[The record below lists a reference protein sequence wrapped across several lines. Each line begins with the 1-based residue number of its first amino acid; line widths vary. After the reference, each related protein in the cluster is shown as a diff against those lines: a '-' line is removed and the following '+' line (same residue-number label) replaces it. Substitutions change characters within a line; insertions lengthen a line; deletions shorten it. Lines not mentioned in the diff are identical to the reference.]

1 MTLALYP
8 YQQQAV
14 VRIAPQSH
22 PTYLA
27 DEMGVGKTATAI
39 AVAKERKVKRLLILS
54 PSVGK
59 LTWVKEM
66 RRWWPA
72 MPVTIVDSP
81 AKVAT
86 MNADGAYI
94 LSYSLLSQSLSGN
107 FDYTAAVRNVR
118 TFDMSVIDEA
128 HALKN
133 PKSIRT
139 RAVLITLRPVL
150 GWCLPMS
157 GTPTPNHQ
165 GELFAILRALFPDV
179 IRKADGSVMK
189 QYEYENIYCEIAN
202 KRFGRGPVI
211 RRSSDPRTSSSSER
225 SSGHTCCAAARR
237 MS

>member
-1 MTLALYP
+1 MYP
-8 YQQQAV
+8 CQQQAV
-14 VRIAPQSH
+14 VRIAPQPH

-66 RRWWPA
+66 RRWWPR

-86 MNADGAYI
+86 MKADGAYI
-94 LSYSLLSQSLSGN
+94 VSYSLLSQSQSGN
-107 FDYTAAVRNVR
+107 FDYIAAIRGIP

-165 GELFAILRALFPDV
+165 GELFAIFRALFPDV

-202 KRFGRGPVI
+202 KRFGRGPSSA
-211 RRSSDPRTSSSSER
+211 RSSAPTTSSSSRELGR
-225 SSGHTCCAAARR
+225 TCCAAARR
-237 MS
+237 MC